1 VNVSKKGNIDFT
13 KGSIIRNLILFSVP
27 ITKAFG
33 LTISTFVSQNVGARN
48 YERSRE
54 GILRCLALSLAVTFV
69 LGAVVLRQLFLAIVM
84 RHPRIEYIYAAFPL
98 GWGLTAFMLMIRSG
112 DRSGRRS
119 PPKNRRNERKDRK
132 TKDDQRKQKETKEKS
147 FRCETEAL
155 FLCYKARSKRGGS
168 YDRGWL
174 GGPDS
179 PEAVRY
185 EYEKALQFSLSE
197 LCPASFLKDKY
208 IIRKICVENMDS
220 C

>member
-1 VNVSKKGNIDFT
+1 MF
-13 KGSIIRNLILFSVP
+13 
-27 ITKAFG
+27 
-33 LTISTFVSQNVGARN
+33 QN
-48 YERSRE
+48 
-54 GILRCLALSLAVTFV
+54 
-69 LGAVVLRQLFLAIVM
+69 
-84 RHPRIEYIYAAFPL
+84 RHPPRLRVRADADDHFPFRD
-98 GWGLTAFMLMIRSG
+98 GGAPPAVSG
-112 DRSGRRS
+112 DRHAASADRIYLRRFPSGMGSDGVHAYGLLFCGPGTDPEKNGCCGSRVKPARRL
-119 PPKNRRNERKDRK
+119 RR
-132 TKDDQRKQKETKEKS
+132 QEKS

>member
-1 VNVSKKGNIDFT
+1 MIQA
-13 KGSIIRNLILFSVP
+13 P
-27 ITKAFG
+27 PAG
-33 LTISTFVSQNVGARN
+33 LRIPA
-48 YERSRE
+48 E
-54 GILRCLALSLAVTFV
+54 IK
-69 LGAVVLRQLFLAIVM
+69 RQ
-84 RHPRIEYIYAAFPL
+84 
-98 GWGLTAFMLMIRSG
+98 
-112 DRSGRRS
+112 
-119 PPKNRRNERKDRK
+119 
-132 TKDDQRKQKETKEKS
+132 EKS

-208 IIRKICVENMDS
+208 IIRKKCVENMDLY
-220 C
+220 